1 MTTGSSSLWRRLIR
15 RLTGRDTRERLDAI
29 EQRVSKAQRSNHTH
43 VADLGSRIS
52 ALTDAVHQQPTAKDV
67 RELRQAVRQVAVT
80 VERSM
85 PRIGGSRGAQADER
99 RVRKQL
105 ERMASSSGP
114 IVIGPWSG
122 EVGFELLYWIPF
134 VEWVRSQWDLTSR
147 RQIVISRGGVASWYR
162 VSQDDYDETFS
173 RCSPEAFRAAIAA
186 EKRKQRRSHEF
197 DRQLVDDVAAA
208 RRLQDVSVLHPGLMY
223 RLFEPYWSDDAGYAR
238 IDQFTRYRQLTAP
251 VAESLPDLPSDYVA
265 VRFYF
270 SECFPDTPENRA
282 FARAAVDALSERTA
296 VVLLNPGF
304 QVDDHDDWAS
314 SASSRVITIADRLTP
329 ASNLAVQTAVIAKAR
344 ALVGSYGGYSY
355 LAPLTGVPA
364 FGFYSRPTFKLHHL
378 HAAQRAFERLGA
390 PVLTCVDTSQMPV
403 LQSVRGVATT

>member
-1 MTTGSSSLWRRLIR
+1 
-15 RLTGRDTRERLDAI
+15 
-29 EQRVSKAQRSNHTH
+29 V
-43 VADLGSRIS
+43 
-52 ALTDAVHQQPTAKDV
+52 
-67 RELRQAVRQVAVT
+67 
-80 VERSM
+80 
-85 PRIGGSRGAQADER
+85 
-99 RVRKQL
+99 
-105 ERMASSSGP
+105 
-114 IVIGPWSG
+114 
-122 EVGFELLYWIPF
+122 
-134 VEWVRSQWDLTSR
+134 
-147 RQIVISRGGVASWYR
+147 
-162 VSQDDYDETFS
+162 
-173 RCSPEAFRAAIAA
+173 
-186 EKRKQRRSHEF
+186 
-197 DRQLVDDVAAA
+197 
-208 RRLQDVSVLHPGLMY
+208 
-223 RLFEPYWSDDAGYAR
+223 
-238 IDQFTRYRQLTAP
+238 TAP

>member
-1 MTTGSSSLWRRLIR
+1 MTTVSSSLWRRLIR

-29 EQRVSKAQRSNHTH
+29 EQRVSNAQRSNHTH
-43 VADLGSRIS
+43 VTDLGSRIS

-67 RELRQAVRQVAVT
+67 RELRQAVRHVAVT

-134 VEWVRSQWDLTSR
+134 VDWVRSQWDWTSR

-173 RCSPEAFRAAIAA
+173 RCSPEAFRVAIAA
-186 EKRKQRRSHEF
+186 EKRKQRRSHDF
-197 DRQLVDDVAAA
+197 DRQLVDEVAAA

-355 LAPLTGVPA
+355 LAPLCGVPA

-378 HAAQRAFERLGA
+378 HAAQRAFERIGA
-390 PVLTCVDTSQMPV
+390 PALTCVETSQLPV
-403 LQSVRGVATT
+403 LQSVLSPPFV